1 VYGSTITALSVAI
14 IGDENAITR
23 SRLLTEWSSAMF
35 KRRRVKDFRKLERR
49 LTEEA
54 LRLRNEAKDMVPG
67 AERERLINRA
77 REAEI
82 VSQMSEWLRSPGLPP
97 PT

>member
-54 LRLRNEAKDMVPG
+54 LRLRNKAKGMVQ
-67 AERERLINRA
+67 A
-77 REAEI
+77 
-82 VSQMSEWLRSPGLPP
+82 
-97 PT
+97 PTVKG